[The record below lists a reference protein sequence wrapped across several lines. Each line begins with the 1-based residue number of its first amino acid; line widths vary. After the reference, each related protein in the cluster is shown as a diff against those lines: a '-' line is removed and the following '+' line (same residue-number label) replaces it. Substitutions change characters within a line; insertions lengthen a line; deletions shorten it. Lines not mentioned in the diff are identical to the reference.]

1 MQSTSDRRD
10 IEQSAEGDAFDFS
23 YEQLLAVLQ
32 ANVAAPALLA
42 SLYLPLLERGGK
54 KTIVNI
60 SSSFGS
66 ISIDAGVACVS
77 YAVSK
82 AGLNM
87 LVRGGCSFRFSSS
100 SIVRP

>member
-1 MQSTSDRRD
+1 MQETLMTNVVG
-10 IEQSAEGDAFDFS
+10 SAYMSQAFVGLVEIS
-23 YEQLLAVLQ
+23 A
-32 ANVAAPALLA
+32 
-42 SLYLPLLERGGK
+42 K